1 VALRELEFGVG
12 NQVLVLGERVGAAA
26 QGRVQSVH
34 AGLYFLVP
42 EAEDEAFR

>member
-1 VALRELEFGVG
+1 MALRELEFGVG
-12 NQVLVLGERVGAAA
+12 QVLVLGERVGAVA